1 MRRKGQIAL
10 PVLPAVCEVGRSLAI
25 GLSLILI
32 RRIPQTETRPRQR
45 KNGRYAATGGDRP
58 ARFREQAHQTRIHAH
73 GGAVLGE
80 RSVLAPRFQERTLAV
95 PVTVSWNRAA
105 AETLQILWQQILRAV
120 NDPQILGATTFDCR
134 LRQAASPSYNEFQ
147 RLIDHPLA
155 ATTCKLLPPTSR
167 EKHLFWQ
174 NSAHLRM
181 GWWQRRQTLTGASR
195 VRGSLDL
202 LLTQEG
208 SQS

>member
-32 RRIPQTETRPRQR
+32 RRIPQTETGPRQR

-120 NDPQILGATTFDCR
+120 NDPQILPASTLHRR
-134 LRQAASPSYNEFQ
+134 LNQAAPPSRNEFEG
-147 RLIDHPLA
+147 LHHHSLSA
-155 ATTCKLLPPTSR
+155 ASGQILPPLDSLSLAGGVGDV
-167 EKHLFWQ
+167 HWQ
-174 NSAHLRM
+174 WTKAWL
-181 GWWQRRQTLTGASR
+181 
-195 VRGSLDL
+195 
-202 LLTQEG
+202 
-208 SQS
+208 